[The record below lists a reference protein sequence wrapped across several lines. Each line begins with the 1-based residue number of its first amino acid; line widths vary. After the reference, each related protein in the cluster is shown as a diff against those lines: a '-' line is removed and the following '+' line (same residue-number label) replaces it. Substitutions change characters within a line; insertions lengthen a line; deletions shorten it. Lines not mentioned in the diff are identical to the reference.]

1 MIEKDKPLKK
11 KKVLKYEPPAKP
23 DHRQVLPA
31 DEYARRIKKL
41 TTSDLV
47 GRFRAKYRRGE

>member
-1 MIEKDKPLKK
+1 MTEKVRPLKK
-11 KKVLKYEPPAKP
+11 KNLLKYDPPAKP